1 MVERQSKQRDNRAQV
16 ELGSELR
23 DEKPEAADVEARR
36 WREEIAARLFDT
48 APAEIRIGRYVVR
61 ERVGEGASGVVY
73 AAHDP
78 ELDRRVAIKL
88 LRADA
93 SLPGPRADAWLA
105 REAKTLARLSHPN
118 VLPVY
123 DVGTHE
129 DQVFMALELVTGTT
143 LQQWLDEPRS
153 LEEIL
158 DVFGQAARGLAAAHD
173 AGLVHRDFKPANVLI
188 GIDGRVRV
196 SDFGVASHL
205 DRSDTEATGV
215 DLVASASSGALDP
228 RATKHRAGTPA
239 YMSPE
244 QFLGDPIDGRT
255 DQFGFCVALHEAVY
269 GERPFRGQSG
279 ESLAANVI
287 AGRRRVRTEREL
299 PPTWLESLI
308 ARGLSVDPEDR
319 FADMNALLA
328 ELEHT
333 RTAGRGR
340 GRIVVASL
348 VGAVAAVGVTAAA
361 LYEQAPEPCSD
372 GAERLA
378 GVWTQERET
387 AVAEAFRATGVAYAD
402 DSLARVEQAISDYG
416 ARWVDTYAQA
426 CHGATEV
433 AVVRRMHC
441 LQSRLLELES
451 LGEVLGQADAT
462 VVEHSVASVG
472 ALIGPGECLYVGDGT
487 PEPEGEDRTD
497 AAHQVRWAVARAKAK
512 GNAGH
517 PQEALELAREAVE
530 QAQDLGD
537 RALEAEALL
546 VRGAIE
552 RVLIGVATDDD
563 AESSIYKALLAA
575 EAARRPDLTA
585 RALVAYLGIAESLGR
600 LGRLSQWEA
609 RARRAVEAVGS
620 PPALVGKIEYTMALV
635 FEIQGDLPGA
645 RAAAQRALNAFEAA
659 GPANRRHL
667 ASSYN
672 LMGEIVFTEGRY
684 DEALPYYERY
694 FDLVLDS
701 LGPNH
706 AWTANAYGN
715 TAEVYF
721 KHGRYEEA
729 LEYFE
734 VALEIRKGVYGD
746 DSVWVV
752 HSLGHVGD
760 LQLELGRLDEAV
772 ATYQGAL
779 AAREVLRV
787 RMAKRAD
794 ETQEMLSVYRDLQ
807 AWDQEQW
814 FHQGMALAYLDAEEP
829 ERALEHATKVPEP
842 TLPKDR
848 HHPDQIGRIDV
859 RGRAL
864 MAAGRWTEAVA
875 ALEPAVARLKDWYP
889 PDHPGPSWG
898 LEALGIALLETGDA
912 ARARVSL
919 EEALRLRETWAAA
932 HPRAMGD
939 TRFALARALTALGES
954 PAEAMEL
961 ARSAHDDY
969 KRAPNV
975 RTGDVARVEAWLAE
989 HEPAPTP

>member
-1 MVERQSKQRDNRAQV
+1 M

-129 DQVFMALELVTGTT
+129 DQVFMAVELVTGTT
-143 LQQWLDEPRS
+143 LQQWLDEPRP
-153 LEEIL
+153 LEEVL
-158 DVFGQAARGLAAAHD
+158 DVFAQAARGLAAAHE

-205 DRSDTEATGV
+205 DREDTEATGV
-215 DLVASASSGALDP
+215 DLATSASSGVFDA
-228 RATKHRAGTPA
+228 RETKHRAGTPA
-239 YMSPE
+239 YMAPE

-269 GERPFRGQSG
+269 GERPFRGRSG

-287 AGRRRVRTEREL
+287 AGRRRVETERES
-299 PPTWLESLI
+299 PPPWLESLI
-308 ARGLSVDPEDR
+308 ARGLSVDPDDR
-319 FADMNALLA
+319 YPKMDALLA
-328 ELEHT
+328 ELERT
-333 RTAGRGR
+333 RGGGRGR
-340 GRIVVASL
+340 GRIAVASL
-348 VGAVAAVGVTAAA
+348 LGAVAAVAVTAVA
-361 LYEQAPEPCSD
+361 LHDEAPEPCSD
-372 GAERLA
+372 GADKLA
-378 GVWTQERET
+378 GVWTPERDA
-387 AVAEAFRATGVAYAD
+387 AVAQAFRATGVAYAE
-402 DSLARVEQAISDYG
+402 DSLARVDEAIQHYG
-416 ARWVDTYAQA
+416 DRWVDTYVQA
-426 CHGATEV
+426 CDGATEV

-451 LGEVLGQADAT
+451 LGEVLAQADAA
-462 VVEHSVASVG
+462 VVEHAVASVS
-472 ALIGPGECLYVGDGT
+472 AMIGPDECLYVGDGT
-487 PEPEGEDRTD
+487 PSPDDEDRTD

-517 PQEALELAREAVE
+517 PQEALELARDAVE

-537 RALEAEALL
+537 RSLEAEALL

-552 RVLIGVATDDD
+552 RALIGVVTDDE

-575 EAARRPDLTA
+575 EAAHRPDLTA

-635 FEIQGDLPGA
+635 HEIEGDLA
-645 RAAAQRALNAFEAA
+645 SSRVAAERALTAFEAA

-667 ASSYN
+667 ASAYN
-672 LMGEIVFTEGRY
+672 LMGEIVFTEGNY
-684 DEALPYYERY
+684 DEALPLYERY
-694 FDLVLDS
+694 FDLVLDA

-729 LEYFE
+729 LEYFQ

-760 LQLELGRLDEAV
+760 LQLQLGRLDEAV
-772 ATYQGAL
+772 TTYERAL
-779 AAREVLRV
+779 EGHQVLRL
-787 RMAKRAD
+787 RMRERPDTAQD
-794 ETQEMLSVYRDLQ
+794 MLSVYRDLQ

-814 FHQGMALAYLDAEEP
+814 FHQGMALVYLDAGDP
-829 ERALEHATKVPEP
+829 ERALEHATKIPEP
-842 TLPKDR
+842 VMPKDR

-859 RGRAL
+859 HGRAL
-864 MAAGRWTEAVA
+864 MAAGRWKEAVA
-875 ALEPAVARLKDWYP
+875 ALESAVARMKDWYP
-889 PDHPGPSWG
+889 PGHPGPSWG
-898 LEALGIALLETGDA
+898 LEALGIAQLESGDPE
-912 ARARVSL
+912 RARGSL
-919 EEALRLRETWAAA
+919 QEALRLRRTWATA

-939 TRFALARALTALGES
+939 TRFALARALTALDE
-954 PAEAMEL
+954 PMAEAIEL

-969 KRAPNV
+969 KRAANV
-975 RTGDVARVEAWLAE
+975 RTGDAARVEAWLAE
-989 HEPAPTP
+989 HEPASTP